1 MFSAKRDEH
10 LTRDEFANM
19 YLASIV
25 WLISDFLVLRLET
38 ATLLG
43 QGYKHIST
51 HDYFLDKPVLY
62 IFISILINHLRTNNR
77 T

>member
-10 LTRDEFANM
+10 LTGDEFANM

-25 WLISDFLVLRLET
+25 SLISDFLVLET

-43 QGYKHIST
+43 YKATST
-51 HDYFLDKPVLY
+51 
-62 IFISILINHLRTNNR
+62 
-77 T
+77 